1 MQTARVAVVLAALAL
16 TAACSS
22 EPPKG
27 APDMANA
34 PAMMRAMRYCEILV
48 GNLVGSDVQLD
59 VYNTWGLND
68 CPAAAWGA
76 VDAAQVMTETGAA
89 IVRLNGPR
97 YWMQDAFE
105 NSSFLDPTPR
115 TLGGIAMR
123 LSGRVSVP
131 LAEASGQTSY
141 RTRTIT
147 RSTVTVFDA
156 GKPVYELVAPD
167 GRVFTMQSFSVQLA
181 ADLTPAALDGLAAR
195 LTQLPTGWQFRTR
208 TLTETL
214 RVAAMAGTVTVVQ
227 DELAD
232 TYILSSGN

>member
-1 MQTARVAVVLAALAL
+1 MQTARFVAVAALAVA
-16 TAACSS
+16 AACSA

-27 APDMANA
+27 SPDLANT
-34 PAMMRAMRYCEILV
+34 PTMLRATRYCEILV
-48 GNLVGSDVQLD
+48 GNIVGTDVQLD

-68 CPAAAWGA
+68 CPAAAWAA
-76 VDAAQVMTETGAA
+76 VDPAQVMTESGAA

-123 LSGRVSVP
+123 LSGRVTVP
-131 LAEASGQTSY
+131 IAEASGPTAY

-167 GRVFTMQSFSVQLA
+167 GRVFTMQSFSVQIA
-181 ADLTPAALDGLAAR
+181 ADLTPASLDGLAAR

-208 TLTETL
+208 TLTDPL